1 MPQNIY
7 MKNLTF
13 HNLMAVIR
21 TIEAKGWTFEKAER
35 TARAIFQEFAARP
48 EGLSIEE
55 RVRRV
60 LTREEWEAQ
69 R

>member
-35 TARAIFQEFAARP
+35 TARTIFQEFAARP

-60 LTREEWEAQ
+60 LMRAEWKA
-69 R
+69 